1 VKVPRRGGRRAEGP
15 AGGGLSGEGA
25 SVPPAEDLDEQISSL
40 RESVEV
46 ELREAGLPR
55 RSRRPLVQ
63 PPTKAT
69 LGSAVTIAS
78 LLSLVAVA
86 LWAASLPGVDVSR
99 MSDIGLVSVLPPA
112 MFVSIAML
120 TISFCISLR
129 ELPRGKWL
137 VLLNV
142 VVLVIIVAA
151 TAALVE
157 PEPRTV
163 AVWRHVGVIESIS
176 RNGQVD
182 PHIDAYFNWPGFFI
196 LGAFIGDVAGVKSA
210 IVFADWAPLLFN
222 FLYLGPLLML
232 FRSATKDE
240 RVVWLAIWFFY
251 STNWV
256 NQDYFSP
263 QAFGFFLYIA
273 ALAVIVRWFSATQ
286 SAGKRRRL
294 WRDRLGL
301 HWGRFAGRVP
311 VTASEA
317 TPTPDPE
324 LSARQRMALIGL
336 TVILV
341 AAIVPSHQLTPFAM
355 LTSLAALVAFNRT
368 SARMLPVLTAVLI
381 GTWMVFMAASYLAG
395 HIDVLT
401 GHVGRLEDTV
411 QANVGAHIGGSPE
424 HRLVVNS
431 RLALTA
437 VVWGLAL
444 LGAILAFRARRLQV
458 TFGLLAVAPFGL
470 VALQPYGGEVL
481 LRVYFFSLPFVAFF
495 AASAFFSGRGSNR
508 SWPRVVVICGASL
521 ALLAALPLARYG
533 NERMDFFTA
542 DETRAVYRLYDVAP
556 PGSLLVAGSRNVPW
570 KFEGYE
576 EFDYLVVAETDLWAQ
591 TEASGGDIGNVVAS
605 LESQMRARGRG
616 RAYLII
622 TRSEK
627 VYLDLLGFAPRGALD
642 RFERAVVS
650 SGQFSQIFGNRDAK
664 VFVVAQQR
672 GPST

>member
-1 VKVPRRGGRRAEGP
+1 
-15 AGGGLSGEGA
+15 
-25 SVPPAEDLDEQISSL
+25 LDEQISSL

-46 ELREAGLPR
+46 ELREARLPR
-55 RSRRPLVQ
+55 RARRPLVQ
-63 PPTKAT
+63 RPTKAT
-69 LGSAVTIAS
+69 FGSVLTIAS
-78 LLSLVAVA
+78 VLSFGAVA

-99 MSDIGLVSVLPPA
+99 MSDIGLVSVLPPT
-112 MFVSIAML
+112 MFVAIAML
-120 TISFCISLR
+120 TISFCLSLR

-142 VVLVIIVAA
+142 AVLVVIVAA

-196 LGAFIGDVAGVKSA
+196 LGAFISDVAGVKSA
-210 IVFADWAPLLFN
+210 IVFANWAPLLFN
-222 FLYLGPLLML
+222 FLYLGPLLMI

-256 NQDYFSP
+256 GQDYFSP

-273 ALAVIVRWFSATQ
+273 ALAVIVRWFSTTQ
-286 SAGKRRRL
+286 SARKPRRL
-294 WRDRLGL
+294 WRKRLGL
-301 HWGRFAGRVP
+301 HWGRIAGGAP
-311 VTASEA
+311 VAASGA
-317 TPTPDPE
+317 TPTSSPE
-324 LSARQRMALIGL
+324 LSPRQRLAMIGL
-336 TVILV
+336 TVVLV

-355 LTSLAALVAFNRT
+355 LSSLAALVAFNRT
-368 SARMLPVLTAVLI
+368 SARMLPVITAVLI

-411 QANVGAHIGGSPE
+411 QANVGAHIGGSSE
-424 HRLVVNS
+424 HRLVVNA

-444 LGAILAFRARRLQV
+444 LGAFRMLRARQLQV
-458 TFGLLAVAPFGL
+458 TLGLLAVAPFGL

-481 LRVYFFSLPFVAFF
+481 LRVYFFSLPFMAFF

-508 SWPRVVVICGASL
+508 SWPRMVATGGASL
-521 ALLAALPLARYG
+521 ILLAVLPLARYG

-542 DETRAVYRLYDVAP
+542 DETKAVYRLYDVAP

-576 EFDYLVVAETDLWAQ
+576 EFDYLVVAETDLWAR
-591 TEASGGDIGNVVAS
+591 TDANRGNIANVVAS
-605 LESQMRARGRG
+605 VEGQMRARGSG

-622 TRSEK
+622 TRSQK
-627 VYLDLLGFAPRGALD
+627 VYLDLLGFAHRGALD
-642 RFERAVVS
+642 RFERALIS
-650 SGQFSQIFGNRDAK
+650 SGRFREIYGNPDAQIFVIAP
-664 VFVVAQQR
+664 QR
-672 GPST
+672 GPSA

>member
-1 VKVPRRGGRRAEGP
+1 MKVPRRGGRRAEGP
-15 AGGGLSGEGA
+15 AGGGLSGERA
-25 SVPPAEDLDEQISSL
+25 NVPPADRLDEQISSL

-46 ELREAGLPR
+46 ELREAGVPR
-55 RSRRPLVQ
+55 RARPLLVQ
-63 PPTKAT
+63 RPTKAT
-69 LGSAVTIAS
+69 LGSVLTFAS
-78 LLSLVAVA
+78 LLSLGAVA

-142 VVLVIIVAA
+142 AVLVVIVAA

-176 RNGQVD
+176 RNGRVD

-210 IVFADWAPLLFN
+210 IGFADWAPVLFN

-286 SAGKRRRL
+286 SAGRPRRL
-294 WRDRLGL
+294 WRNRLGL
-301 HWGRFAGRVP
+301 HWGRFAGGVP
-311 VTASEA
+311 VAASGA
-317 TPTPDPE
+317 TPTSGPE

-355 LTSLAALVAFNRT
+355 LSSLAALAAFNRT
-368 SARMLPVLTAVLI
+368 SARMLPVITAVLI

-411 QANVGAHIGGSPE
+411 QANVGAHIGGSSE
-424 HRLVVNS
+424 HRLVVNA

-444 LGAILAFRARRLQV
+444 LGALRMVRARQLQV
-458 TFGLLAVAPFGL
+458 TLGLLAVAPFGL

-481 LRVYFFSLPFVAFF
+481 LRVYFFSLPFIAFF
-495 AASAFFSGRGSNR
+495 AASAFFSGRGSDR

-521 ALLAALPLARYG
+521 ILLAALPLARYG

-591 TEASGGDIGNVVAS
+591 TEANRGDIGNVVAS
-605 LESQMRARGRG
+605 VEGQMRARGPG

-642 RFERAVVS
+642 RFERALVS
-650 SGQFSQIFGNRDAK
+650 SGQFRQIYGNRDAK
-664 VFVVAQQR
+664 IFVIARQR
-672 GPST
+672 GPSA